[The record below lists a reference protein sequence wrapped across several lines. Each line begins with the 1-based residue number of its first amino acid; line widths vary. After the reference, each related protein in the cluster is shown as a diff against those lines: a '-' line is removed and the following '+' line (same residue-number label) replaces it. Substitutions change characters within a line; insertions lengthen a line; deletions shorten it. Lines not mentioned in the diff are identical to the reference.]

1 MACPTLSRED
11 YTVEDIK
18 EGDVVQLKSGSPSMT
33 VNKVSHDGS
42 RVEVV
47 YHLDDQIV
55 EATFNVNIIVKVK

>member
-1 MACPTLSRED
+1 ME
-11 YTVEDIK
+11 EFK
-18 EGDVVQLKSGSPSMT
+18 EGDVVELKSGSPAMT

-55 EATFNVNIIVKVK
+55 EATFNVNIIVKVE